1 MSIDSMRN
9 NFLRDRT
16 INYSAQL
23 FSVIGIHCRLE
34 NFNYCPQNLQLA
46 SRLWPHTVDPRF
58 VSGMYRRCAYVF
70 VTIMRRLQSIHC
82 SVYTGCFWNTH
93 PIKLYKSFRSEQIAM
108 GWKFHKTL
116 RVWSFG
122 ANFHYRSLALLS
134 RCSLR
139 PKNSIRIRSIGLGFN
154 SDERVK
160 RCTAKHFRFVILR
173 TVQESDLSIR

>member
-1 MSIDSMRN
+1 MCNVDRLDAY

-23 FSVIGIHCRLE
+23 FSAIGIHCRLE

-46 SRLWPHTVDPRF
+46 SRLWPVDSRF

-70 VTIMRRLQSIHC
+70 VTIMRRLQSIHR

-93 PIKLYKSFRSEQIAM
+93 PTKLYKLFRSQQIAM
-108 GWKFHKTL
+108 GWKFHKRL

-134 RCSLR
+134 RCISSLR
-139 PKNSIRIRSIGLGFN
+139 PKIIQ
-154 SDERVK
+154 V
-160 RCTAKHFRFVILR
+160 A
-173 TVQESDLSIR
+173 SDLSALDSIRTSGWIVVRRSIFVL